1 MMLNEAG
8 LMKILSISGHYR
20 GFRFLLECV
29 NLGATDENLLS
40 PIYRRLYPLVAKRY
54 GTTVKH
60 VNSSIRNF
68 IKAWWLYGK
77 RDTLFPRTKPRT
89 APGNKAFIYALIV
102 YVLRATEK
110 EQ

>member
-1 MMLNEAG
+1 MLNAMD
-8 LMKILSISGHYR
+8 LMRILSISGHYC

-29 NLGATDENLLS
+29 NLGAANEDLMDSVCKN
-40 PIYRRLYPLVAKRY
+40 LYPLVAERY

-102 YVLRATEK
+102 YVLRAAEK